1 MLFLNFS
8 GLNYEKYLEY
18 RRIMPIYLTSA
29 HGLCGLTEKMLI
41 HFFHKKIVCSD
52 VFLYI
57 GRRMTDIPTGRTGIR
72 RDFRKVRQAAPTL
85 GEAFGKSDR
94 LSQRLEKLSESP
106 TERPNARRSFRK
118 VRRSVPTLGEAF
130 GKSDG
135 ASQRSEKLSESP
147 TEHPNAR
154 RSCRK
159 VRRSVPT
166 LGEAVGKSDG
176 ASKRSE
182 KLSESPT
189 GRQNVRRD
197 FRTFRRKNRM
207 RNL

>member
-72 RDFRKVRQAAPTL
+72 RDFRKVRQAL
-85 GEAFGKSDR
+85 
-94 LSQRLEKLSESP
+94 
-106 TERPNARRSFRK
+106 
-118 VRRSVPTLGEAF
+118 PTLGEAF

-135 ASQRSEKLSESP
+135 ASQRSEKP
-147 TEHPNAR
+147 
-154 RSCRK
+154 
-159 VRRSVPT
+159 
-166 LGEAVGKSDG
+166 SDI
-176 ASKRSE
+176 
-182 KLSESPT
+182 PT
-189 GRQNVRRD
+189 GRPNARRD
-197 FRTFRRKNRM
+197 FRTFRRAAPTLGEAVGHSDGLPQRSEKPSDIPTDCPTAR
-207 RNL
+207 RDFRTFRRALPTP

>member
-85 GEAFGKSDR
+85 GEAFGKSDGA
-94 LSQRLEKLSESP
+94 SQRLEKLSESP
-106 TERPNARRSFRK
+106 TGCPNARRSFRK
-118 VRRSVPTLGEAF
+118 VRRSVPTLGETF
-130 GKSDG
+130 GHSDRL
-135 ASQRSEKLSESP
+135 SQ
-147 TEHPNAR
+147 
-154 RSCRK
+154 
-159 VRRSVPT
+159 
-166 LGEAVGKSDG
+166 
-176 ASKRSE
+176 RSE

>member
-18 RRIMPIYLTSA
+18 RRIISIYLTSA

-72 RDFRKVRQAAPTL
+72 RNFRKVRQAL
-85 GEAFGKSDR
+85 
-94 LSQRLEKLSESP
+94 
-106 TERPNARRSFRK
+106 
-118 VRRSVPTLGEAF
+118 PTLGEAF

-135 ASQRSEKLSESP
+135 P
-147 TEHPNAR
+147 P
-154 RSCRK
+154 
-159 VRRSVPT
+159 
-166 LGEAVGKSDG
+166 
-176 ASKRSE
+176 KRSE

-189 GRQNVRRD
+189 GRPNARRSFRKVRQAA
-197 FRTFRRKNRM
+197 RTFGETFGHSDGKTE
-207 RNL
+207 

>member
-72 RDFRKVRQAAPTL
+72 RNFRKVRQALQTL
-85 GEAFGKSDR
+85 GEAFGKSDGASKR
-94 LSQRLEKLSESP
+94 SEKLSESP
-106 TERPNARRSFRK
+106 KVSPNARRSFRK
-118 VRRSVPTLGEAF
+118 VRRSVPTLGEAV

-135 ASQRSEKLSESP
+135 TSQRSEKLSESP

-154 RSCRK
+154 RSFRK
-159 VRRSVPT
+159 VRQAARMF
-166 LGEAVGKSDG
+166 GETFGHSDG
-176 ASKRSE
+176 KTE
-182 KLSESPT
+182 
-189 GRQNVRRD
+189 
-197 FRTFRRKNRM
+197 
-207 RNL
+207 

>member
-1 MLFLNFS
+1 MLFHNFS

-57 GRRMTDIPTGRTGIR
+57 VRRMTDIPTGRTGIR
-72 RDFRKVRQAAPTL
+72 RDFRNVRRVARTL
-85 GEAFGKSDR
+85 REAFGKSDR
-94 LSQRLEKLSESP
+94 PPKRSEKLSESP
-106 TERPNARRSFRK
+106 NVSPNARRSFRK
-118 VRRSVPTLGEAF
+118 VRRNVPTLGEAF

-147 TEHPNAR
+147 TGRPNI
-154 RSCRK
+154 
-159 VRRSVPT
+159 
-166 LGEAVGKSDG
+166 
-176 ASKRSE
+176 
-182 KLSESPT
+182 
-189 GRQNVRRD
+189 RRD

>member
-72 RDFRKVRQAAPTL
+72 RDFRNVRQA
-85 GEAFGKSDR
+85 R
-94 LSQRLEKLSESP
+94 ESF
-106 TERPNARRSFRK
+106 EMF
-118 VRRSVPTLGEAF
+118 
-130 GKSDG
+130 DG
-135 ASQRSEKLSESP
+135 LPERSEKLSKCS
-147 TEHPNAR
+147 TGCPNAP
-154 RSCRK
+154 RSFRN
-159 VRRSVPT
+159 VRR
-166 LGEAVGKSDG
+166 AVRTFRETFEMFDG
-176 ASKRSE
+176 LSERSE
-182 KLSESPT
+182 KLSKCST
-189 GRQNVRRD
+189 GCPNARRD
-197 FRTFRRKNRM
+197 FRTVRRKKE
-207 RNL
+207 

>member
-18 RRIMPIYLTSA
+18 CRIMPIYLTSA

-72 RDFRKVRQAAPTL
+72 TVRRKVRRTVQTL
-85 GEAFGKSDR
+85 GETFEKSDGA
-94 LSQRLEKLSESP
+94 SQRSEKLSESP

-118 VRRSVPTLGEAF
+118 VRRNIPTLGEAF

-135 ASQRSEKLSESP
+135 VSQRSEKLSESP
-147 TEHPNAR
+147 LGYPNAR
-154 RSCRK
+154 RSFRK
-159 VRRSVPT
+159 V
-166 LGEAVGKSDG
+166 
-176 ASKRSE
+176 
-182 KLSESPT
+182 
-189 GRQNVRRD
+189 
-197 FRTFRRKNRM
+197 
-207 RNL
+207 

>member
-18 RRIMPIYLTSA
+18 RRIIPIYLTSA

-72 RDFRKVRQAAPTL
+72 RDFRNVRQALPTL
-85 GEAFGKSDR
+85 GEA
-94 LSQRLEKLSESP
+94 
-106 TERPNARRSFRK
+106 
-118 VRRSVPTLGEAF
+118 V

-147 TEHPNAR
+147 TGCPNAP
-154 RSCRK
+154 RSFRN
-159 VRRSVPT
+159 VRRAVRT
-166 LGEAVGKSDG
+166 LGEAFEMFDG
-176 ASKRSE
+176 LPERSE
-182 KLSESPT
+182 KLSKCSTGSPNVP
-189 GRQNVRRD
+189 RDFRNVRRAV
-197 FRTFRRKNRM
+197 RTLGEAFEMFDRLSERSERPSNRSTEKRM
-207 RNL
+207 RGL

>member
-72 RDFRKVRQAAPTL
+72 RDFRNVRRAARTL
-85 GEAFGKSDR
+85 GEAFEMFDGLPKR
-94 LSQRLEKLSESP
+94 TEKLSKCS
-106 TERPNARRSFRK
+106 TGCPNAPRSFR
-118 VRRSVPTLGEAF
+118 
-130 GKSDG
+130 
-135 ASQRSEKLSESP
+135 
-147 TEHPNAR
+147 
-154 RSCRK
+154 
-159 VRRSVPT
+159 
-166 LGEAVGKSDG
+166 
-176 ASKRSE
+176 
-182 KLSESPT
+182 
-189 GRQNVRRD
+189 NVRRAVRTLRERTLREAFEMFD
-197 FRTFRRKNRM
+197 GLSERSENLSKCSTGCPNTWRSFRNVRQAV
-207 RNL
+207 

>member
-57 GRRMTDIPTGRTGIR
+57 GRRMTDIPTG
-72 RDFRKVRQAAPTL
+72 
-85 GEAFGKSDR
+85 
-94 LSQRLEKLSESP
+94 SQRSEKLSESP
-106 TERPNARRSFRK
+106 TERPNARRS
-118 VRRSVPTLGEAF
+118 
-130 GKSDG
+130 
-135 ASQRSEKLSESP
+135 
-147 TEHPNAR
+147 
-154 RSCRK
+154 CRK
-159 VRRSVPT
+159 VRQSVPT
-166 LGEAVGKSDG
+166 LGEAVGKSDRLSQRSEKLSESPTG
-176 ASKRSE
+176 SPNARRSFRKVRRSIPTLGEAVGKSDRPPKRSE

>member
-18 RRIMPIYLTSA
+18 CRIMPIYLTSA
-29 HGLCGLTEKMLI
+29 YGLCGLTEKMLI

-72 RDFRKVRQAAPTL
+72 RDFRKVRQALPTL
-85 GEAFGKSDR
+85 GEAFGKSDGPPKH
-94 LSQRLEKLSESP
+94 SDKLSESP

-118 VRRSVPTLGEAF
+118 VRRSIPTLGEAF

-135 ASQRSEKLSESP
+135 LSQRSEKLSESP
-147 TEHPNAR
+147 TGRPNI
-154 RSCRK
+154 
-159 VRRSVPT
+159 
-166 LGEAVGKSDG
+166 
-176 ASKRSE
+176 
-182 KLSESPT
+182 
-189 GRQNVRRD
+189 RRD

>member
-72 RDFRKVRQAAPTL
+72 SVRRKVRRTVQTL
-85 GEAFGKSDR
+85 GETFGKSDR
-94 LSQRLEKLSESP
+94 LSQRSEKISESP
-106 TERPNARRSFRK
+106 TERPNARRSCRK
-118 VRRSVPTLGEAF
+118 VRR
-130 GKSDG
+130 
-135 ASQRSEKLSESP
+135 ASKRSEKLSESP

-154 RSCRK
+154 RRFRK
-159 VRRSVPT
+159 VRQAAKT
-166 LGEAVGKSDG
+166 FGETFGHSDG
-176 ASKRSE
+176 KTE
-182 KLSESPT
+182 
-189 GRQNVRRD
+189 
-197 FRTFRRKNRM
+197 
-207 RNL
+207 

>member
-72 RDFRKVRQAAPTL
+72 RDFR
-85 GEAFGKSDR
+85 
-94 LSQRLEKLSESP
+94 
-106 TERPNARRSFRK
+106 N
-118 VRRSVPTLGEAF
+118 VRRALPTLGEAF

-135 ASQRSEKLSESP
+135 ASQRSEKLSKCS
-147 TEHPNAR
+147 TGCPNAP
-154 RSCRK
+154 RSFRN
-159 VRRSVPT
+159 VRRAVRT
-166 LGEAVGKSDG
+166 LGEAFEMFDG
-176 ASKRSE
+176 LSERSE
-182 KLSESPT
+182 KLSKCSTGSPNVP
-189 GRQNVRRD
+189 RDFRNVRRAV
-197 FRTFRRKNRM
+197 RTLGEAFEMFDGLSECSERLSNRSTEKRM
-207 RNL
+207 RGL